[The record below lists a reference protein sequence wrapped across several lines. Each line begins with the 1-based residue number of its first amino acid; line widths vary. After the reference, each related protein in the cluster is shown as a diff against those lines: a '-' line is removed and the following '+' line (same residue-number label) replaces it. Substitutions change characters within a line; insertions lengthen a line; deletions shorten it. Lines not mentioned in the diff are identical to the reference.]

1 MKHLLFIVSLAVISL
16 GGISQSSSKSST
28 AFGKAFNSIKS
39 ISADELQVKLKHEDS
54 FNGIVL
60 GQVSSVC
67 QVKGCWMKI
76 HTTFGKDIMVQFKDY
91 KFFVPTDIDGKM
103 VMINGEARNNEIP
116 VETLRHYA
124 KDAGKSEED
133 ILKITQPEN
142 QIVFVASGV
151 QVVEK

>member
-1 MKHLLFIVSLAVISL
+1 MKHLLLNVSLAVISL
-16 GGISQSSSKSST
+16 AGISQSSNQSSI
-28 AFGKAFNSIKS
+28 AFGEAFNSISS

-60 GQVSSVC
+60 GKVNSVC
-67 QVKGCWMKI
+67 QVKGCWMKLR
-76 HTTFGKDIMVQFKDY
+76 TTAGKDIMVQFKDY
-91 KFFVPTDIDGKM
+91 KFFVPKDIDGKM

-124 KDAGKSEED
+124 KDAGKSTED